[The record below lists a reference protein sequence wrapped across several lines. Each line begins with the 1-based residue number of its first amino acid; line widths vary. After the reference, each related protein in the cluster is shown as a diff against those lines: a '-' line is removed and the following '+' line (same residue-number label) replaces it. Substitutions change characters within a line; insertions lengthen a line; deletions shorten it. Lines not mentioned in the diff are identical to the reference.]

1 MCGPRLTRLEKL
13 RASLPQTRFLDE
25 SFQSSVSA
33 SSERLTMGQVVDV
46 IVVGGGHA
54 GCEAALAAARMGA
67 HTLLLTMDRD
77 RIAQMSCNPAIGGIA
92 KGHLVKE
99 IDALGGEMARNTD
112 QAGIQFRFIN
122 TSKGPAVRAL
132 RVQCDKKLYRDAM
145 QRTLSRQAGLT
156 IREGTVDRLL
166 THAGAVTGVVTDRG
180 DHIQAKAVIL
190 TSGTFLKGLIHIGLN
205 HFPAGRAGEASA
217 EHLSDCMRDL
227 GFEVG
232 RLKTGTPPRLDGP
245 TIDFSIMV
253 PQPGD
258 DPPPPFSYRTDRIEN
273 RQLPCHLTH
282 TCRTTHELIQRNL
295 DRSTLYSGIIES
307 VGPRYCPSIEDK
319 VVRFAD
325 KERHQI
331 FIEPEGLDSHEFYP
345 NGISTSLPVD
355 VQAAMLK
362 TIPGLEQAVMLK
374 PGYAIEYD
382 YFPPRQLHQT
392 LETKLLGGLYH
403 AGQINGTSGYEE
415 AAAQGLMAGINAV
428 LKIRNKAPLVLDRS
442 QAYIGVLIDD
452 LITKDAREPYRMFT
466 SRAEYRLLLRHGN
479 ADLRLTD
486 IGRHVGLICDEVY
499 SRFQVKQQAIES
511 EIARLE
517 EIRPRLTETV
527 RERLAKTQTTEV
539 SGPCPVAQLLRRQG
553 ASYKTLLEALEMSV
567 VQDIETADEIELQ
580 IKYSGYIKRQ
590 LQQIGRFKKLETK
603 AIPIAFNYD
612 GTLGFSREVREKLKE
627 VRPASIGQASRISGV
642 TPAAISLLLVALQK
656 YKGESN
662 HDCRLQVSS

>member
-1 MCGPRLTRLEKL
+1 
-13 RASLPQTRFLDE
+13 
-25 SFQSSVSA
+25 
-33 SSERLTMGQVVDV
+33 MGQSVDV

-67 HTLLLTMDRD
+67 QTLLLTMDRD

-112 QAGIQFRFIN
+112 LAGIQFRFIN

-145 QRTLSRQAGLT
+145 QRTLGLQSGLT
-156 IREGTVDRLL
+156 IGEGTVDSLL
-166 THAGAVTGVVTDRG
+166 THAGAITGVVTNHG
-180 DHIQAKAVIL
+180 DHIHAKAVIL
-190 TSGTFLKGLIHIGLN
+190 TSGTFLKGLIHVGLN

-232 RLKTGTPPRLDGP
+232 RLKTGTPPRLDGA
-245 TIDFSIMV
+245 TIDFSVMT

-258 DPPPPFSYRTDRIEN
+258 DPPVPFSYRTDRIDN

-282 TCRTTHELIQRNL
+282 TNRATHELIQRNL
-295 DRSTLYSGIIES
+295 DRSPLYSGIIES

-325 KERHQI
+325 KERHQV
-331 FIEPEGLDSHEFYP
+331 FIEPEGLDSREFYP

-355 VQAAMLK
+355 VQAGILK
-362 TIPGLEQAVMLK
+362 TIPGLEQATMLK
-374 PGYAIEYD
+374 PGYAVEYD

-392 LETKLLGGLYH
+392 LETKLLNGLYH

-428 LKIRNKAPLVLDRS
+428 LGFRDEPPLVLDRS

-486 IGRHVGLICDEVY
+486 TGRMVGLICDEVY
-499 SRFQVKQQAIES
+499 EKFKIKQQSIES
-511 EIARLE
+511 ELLRLE
-517 EIRPRLTETV
+517 EFRPKLTEAV
-527 RERLAKTQTTEV
+527 RERLAKIQIQEI
-539 SGPCPVAQLLRRQG
+539 SGPYTTAQLLRRQE
-553 ASYKTLLEALEMSV
+553 AHYRPLLEALEMSTV
-567 VQDIETADEIELQ
+567 EDIETAHEIELQ
-580 IKYSGYIKRQ
+580 VKYSGYIKRQ
-590 LQQIGRFKKLETK
+590 LQQINRFKGLETK
-603 AIPIAFNYD
+603 AIPVAFNYD
-612 GTLGFSREVREKLKE
+612 GTPGFSQEVREKLKK

-642 TPAAISLLLVALQK
+642 TPAAISLLLVALEK
-656 YKGESN
+656 YKGGSGR
-662 HDCRLQVSS
+662 DSLQLA

>member
-1 MCGPRLTRLEKL
+1 M
-13 RASLPQTRFLDE
+13 SLVF
-25 SFQSSVSA
+25 
-33 SSERLTMGQVVDV
+33 DV

-67 HTLLLTMDRD
+67 RTLLLTMDEE

-112 QAGIQFRFIN
+112 RAGIQFRFIN

-132 RVQCDKKLYRDAM
+132 RAQCDKKLYRQAM
-145 QRTLSRQAGLT
+145 QQTLRCQEQLT
-156 IREGTVDRLL
+156 VEQGTVERLL
-166 THAGAVTGVVTDRG
+166 YRAGCITGVVTGEGAQIEAR
-180 DHIQAKAVIL
+180 AVIL

-232 RLKTGTPPRLDGP
+232 RLKTGTPPRLDRD
-245 TIDFSIMV
+245 TIDFSVML

-258 DPPPPFSYRTDRIEN
+258 DPPPPFSYRTERIST
-273 RQLPCHLTH
+273 RQLLCHLTH
-282 TCRTTHELIQRNL
+282 TNRATHDVIRDNL
-295 DRSTLYSGIIES
+295 DRSPLYSGVIDS

-319 VVRFAD
+319 VVRFAA

-331 FIEPEGLDSHEFYP
+331 FIEPEGLDTREFYP
-345 NGISTSLPVD
+345 NGVSTSLPVD
-355 VQAAMLK
+355 VQAAILK
-362 TIPGLEQAVMLK
+362 TIPGLEQAKMLK

-382 YFPPRQLHQT
+382 YFPPRQLHPT
-392 LETKLLGGLYH
+392 LETKLLEGLYH

-415 AAAQGLMAGINAV
+415 AAAQGIIAGINSV
-428 LKIRNKAPLVLDRS
+428 LKLRGLPPLILDRS

-479 ADLRLTD
+479 ADLRLTG
-486 IGRHVGLICDEVY
+486 IGKQLGLIPENVYEKFRRKQETIEREV
-499 SRFQVKQQAIES
+499 
-511 EIARLE
+511 ARLE
-517 EIRPRLTETV
+517 DLRPKLNHET
-527 RERLAKTQTTEV
+527 RDRLAKADILDV
-539 SGPCPVAQLLRRQG
+539 SGSYTLAQLLRRQNT
-553 ASYKTLLEALEMSV
+553 SYESLLDALLMDRVEGHEI
-567 VQDIETADEIELQ
+567 IEEIELQ
-580 IKYSGYIKRQ
+580 IKYSGYINRQ

-603 AIPIAFNYD
+603 PIPSTFNYD
-612 GTLGFSREVREKLKE
+612 HVRGFSQEVREKLKK
-627 VRPASIGQASRISGV
+627 VRPASVGQASRISGV
-642 TPAAISLLLVALQK
+642 TPAAISLLLVALNRVREAP
-656 YKGESN
+656 YKEYIGTSTT
-662 HDCRLQVSS
+662 S

>member
-1 MCGPRLTRLEKL
+1 
-13 RASLPQTRFLDE
+13 
-25 SFQSSVSA
+25 
-33 SSERLTMGQVVDV
+33 MGQSVDV

-67 HTLLLTMDRD
+67 QTLLLTMDRD

-145 QRTLSRQAGLT
+145 QRTLGLQTGLT
-156 IREGTVDRLL
+156 IGEGTVDRLL
-166 THAGAVTGVVTDRG
+166 THAGAITGVVTNHG
-180 DHIQAKAVIL
+180 DHIHAKAVIL
-190 TSGTFLKGLIHIGLN
+190 TSGTFLKGLIHVGLN

-232 RLKTGTPPRLDGP
+232 RLKTGTPPRLDGA
-245 TIDFSIMV
+245 TIDFSVMT

-258 DPPPPFSYRTDRIEN
+258 DPPIPFSYRTDRIDN
-273 RQLPCHLTH
+273 PQLPCHLTH
-282 TCRTTHELIQRNL
+282 TNRATHELIQRNL
-295 DRSTLYSGIIES
+295 DRSPLYSGIIES

-325 KERHQI
+325 KERHQV
-331 FIEPEGLDSHEFYP
+331 FIEPEGLDSREFYP

-355 VQAAMLK
+355 VQAGILK
-362 TIPGLEQAVMLK
+362 TIPGLEQATMLK
-374 PGYAIEYD
+374 PGYAVEYD

-392 LETKLLGGLYH
+392 LETKLLNGLYH

-428 LKIRNKAPLVLDRS
+428 LRLRDEPPLVLDRS

-486 IGRHVGLICDEVY
+486 TGRHVGLICDEVY
-499 SRFQVKQQAIES
+499 EKFKIKQNAIES
-511 EIARLE
+511 ELLRLE
-517 EIRPRLTETV
+517 EFRPKLTEAV
-527 RERLAKTQTTEV
+527 RTRLANIQIQDI
-539 SGPCPVAQLLRRQG
+539 SGPCTAAQLLRRQE
-553 ASYKTLLEALEMSV
+553 AHYKPLLEALEVSAV
-567 VQDIETADEIELQ
+567 EDVETAYEIELQ
-580 IKYSGYIKRQ
+580 VKYSGYIKRQ
-590 LQQIGRFKKLETK
+590 LQQINRFKGLETK
-603 AIPIAFNYD
+603 AIPVAFNYD
-612 GTLGFSREVREKLKE
+612 GTPGFSQEVREKLKK

-642 TPAAISLLLVALQK
+642 TPAAISLLLVALEK
-656 YKGESN
+656 YKGGSTK
-662 HDCRLQVSS
+662 DSLQLV

>member
-1 MCGPRLTRLEKL
+1 
-13 RASLPQTRFLDE
+13 
-25 SFQSSVSA
+25 
-33 SSERLTMGQVVDV
+33 MGQAVDV

-67 HTLLLTMDRD
+67 RTLLLTMDRNS
-77 RIAQMSCNPAIGGIA
+77 IAQMSCNPAIGGIA

-112 QAGIQFRFIN
+112 QAGIQFRLIN

-156 IREGTVDRLL
+156 IGEGTVDRLL
-166 THAGAVTGVVTDRG
+166 THAGAIAGVVTDRG

-232 RLKTGTPPRLDGP
+232 RLKTGTPPRLDGA
-245 TIDFSIMV
+245 TIDFSVMV
-253 PQPGD
+253 PQQGD

-282 TCRTTHELIQRNL
+282 TNRATHELIRHNL
-295 DRSTLYSGIIES
+295 DRSPLYSGIIES

-325 KERHQI
+325 KERHQV
-331 FIEPEGLDSHEFYP
+331 FIEPEGLDSREFYP

-355 VQAAMLK
+355 VQAAILK
-362 TIPGLEQAVMLK
+362 TIPGLEQATMLK

-382 YFPPRQLHQT
+382 YFPPRQLHPT
-392 LETKLLGGLYH
+392 LETKLLAGLYH

-428 LKIRNKAPLVLDRS
+428 LRFRGELPLVLDRS
-442 QAYIGVLIDD
+442 QAYIAVLIDD

-486 IGRHVGLICDEVY
+486 TGRQVGLICDEVY
-499 SRFQVKQQAIES
+499 ARFQLKQQTIES
-511 EIARLE
+511 ELVRLE
-517 EIRPRLTETV
+517 ELRPRLTEAV
-527 RERLAKTQTTEV
+527 RERLAKVQIEEI
-539 SGPCPVAQLLRRQG
+539 SGPCTAAQLLRRQG
-553 ASYKTLLEALEMSV
+553 ASYKPLLEALEVSA
-567 VQDIETADEIELQ
+567 VQDIETAYEIELQ
-580 IKYSGYIKRQ
+580 VKYSGYIKRQ
-590 LQQIGRFKKLETK
+590 LHQIGRFKNLETK
-603 AIPIAFNYD
+603 PIPLAFNYD
-612 GTLGFSREVREKLKE
+612 ETPGFSREVLEKLKK

-642 TPAAISLLLVALQK
+642 TPAAISLLLVALEK
-656 YKGESN
+656 YKGESRR
-662 HDCRLQVSS
+662 DRLQEVSY

>member
-1 MCGPRLTRLEKL
+1 
-13 RASLPQTRFLDE
+13 
-25 SFQSSVSA
+25 
-33 SSERLTMGQVVDV
+33 
-46 IVVGGGHA
+46 
-54 GCEAALAAARMGA
+54 
-67 HTLLLTMDRD
+67 
-77 RIAQMSCNPAIGGIA
+77 
-92 KGHLVKE
+92 
-99 IDALGGEMARNTD
+99 
-112 QAGIQFRFIN
+112 
-122 TSKGPAVRAL
+122 
-132 RVQCDKKLYRDAM
+132 
-145 QRTLSRQAGLT
+145 
-156 IREGTVDRLL
+156 
-166 THAGAVTGVVTDRG
+166 
-180 DHIQAKAVIL
+180 
-190 TSGTFLKGLIHIGLN
+190 
-205 HFPAGRAGEASA
+205 
-217 EHLSDCMRDL
+217 
-227 GFEVG
+227 
-232 RLKTGTPPRLDGP
+232 
-245 TIDFSIMV
+245 MV

-258 DPPPPFSYRTDRIEN
+258 DPPQPFSYRTERIEN

-282 TCRTTHELIQRNL
+282 TNRATHELIQRNL
-295 DRSTLYSGIIES
+295 DRSPLYSGIIES

-331 FIEPEGLDSHEFYP
+331 FIEPEGLDSREFYP

-355 VQAAMLK
+355 VQAAILK
-362 TIPGLEQAVMLK
+362 TIPGLEQATMLK

-392 LETKLLGGLYH
+392 LETKLLNGLYH

-428 LKIRNKAPLVLDRS
+428 LKIRSETPMVLDRS

-452 LITKDAREPYRMFT
+452 LITKDTREPYRMFT

-486 IGRHVGLICDEVY
+486 TGRKVGLICDEVY
-499 SRFQVKQQAIES
+499 AKFQLKQQAIES

-517 EIRPRLTETV
+517 EIRPRLTEAV
-527 RERLAKTQTTEV
+527 RERLAQTHISEV
-539 SGPCPVAQLLRRQG
+539 SGPCTVAHLLRRQG
-553 ASYKTLLEALEMSV
+553 ARYKTLLEALEMDT

-580 IKYSGYIKRQ
+580 VKYSGYIKRQ

-612 GTLGFSREVREKLKE
+612 GTSGFSREVREKLKE

-642 TPAAISLLLVALQK
+642 TPAAISLLLVALEK

-662 HDCRLQVSS
+662 HNSPYQISS

>member
-1 MCGPRLTRLEKL
+1 
-13 RASLPQTRFLDE
+13 
-25 SFQSSVSA
+25 
-33 SSERLTMGQVVDV
+33 MGQVVDV

-67 HTLLLTMDRD
+67 HTLLLTMDHD

-145 QRTLSRQAGLT
+145 QRTLSRQVGLT

-180 DHIQAKAVIL
+180 DQIQAKAVIL

-232 RLKTGTPPRLDGP
+232 RLKTGTPPRLDGT

-258 DPPPPFSYRTDRIEN
+258 DPPPPFSSRTDRIEN

-282 TCRTTHELIQRNL
+282 TNRATHELIQSNL
-295 DRSTLYSGIIES
+295 DRSPLYSGIIES

-331 FIEPEGLDSHEFYP
+331 FIEPEGLDSREFYP

-362 TIPGLEQAVMLK
+362 TIPGLEQALMLK

-392 LETKLLGGLYH
+392 LETKLLVGLYH

-539 SGPCPVAQLLRRQG
+539 SGSCTVAQLLRRQG

-612 GTLGFSREVREKLKE
+612 GTPGFSREVREKLKE

-656 YKGESN
+656 YKGGSN
-662 HDCRLQVSS
+662 HDSRLQVST

>member
-1 MCGPRLTRLEKL
+1 
-13 RASLPQTRFLDE
+13 
-25 SFQSSVSA
+25 
-33 SSERLTMGQVVDV
+33 MGNVVDV

-54 GCEAALAAARMGA
+54 GCEAALASARMGA
-67 HTLLLTMDRD
+67 RTLLLTMDRD

-99 IDALGGEMARNTD
+99 IDAMGGEMARNTD

-145 QRTLSRQAGLT
+145 RHTLSQQAGLT
-156 IREGTVDRLL
+156 IGEGTVDRLL
-166 THAGAVTGVVTDRG
+166 THDGSVTGVVTDRG
-180 DHIQAKAVIL
+180 DHIEAKAVIL

-232 RLKTGTPPRLDGP
+232 RLKTGTPPRLDGA
-245 TIDFSIMV
+245 TIDFSVMAL
-253 PQPGD
+253 QPGD
-258 DPPPPFSYRTDRIEN
+258 DPPPPFSYRTSRIEN

-282 TCRTTHELIQRNL
+282 TNRATHELIQDNL
-295 DRSTLYSGIIES
+295 DRSPLYSGIIES

-331 FIEPEGLDSHEFYP
+331 FIEPEGLDSREFYP

-392 LETKLLGGLYH
+392 LETKLLNGLYH

-428 LKIRNKAPLVLDRS
+428 LRIRGKSPLVLDRS

-486 IGRHVGLICDEVY
+486 IGRKTGLISDEVY
-499 SRFQVKQQAIES
+499 VKFQLKQKAIES
-511 EIARLE
+511 DLVRLE
-517 EIRPRLTETV
+517 GLRPKLTEAV
-527 RERLAKTQTTEV
+527 RKRLAKIQIDEI
-539 SGPCPVAQLLRRQG
+539 SGPCTAAHLLRRQG
-553 ASYKTLLEALEMSV
+553 TNYATLLAALEV
-567 VQDIETADEIELQ
+567 DALQDTETTDEIELQ

-590 LQQIGRFKKLETK
+590 LQQIGRFKKLEMK
-603 AIPIAFNYD
+603 PIPATFNYD
-612 GTLGFSREVREKLKE
+612 ATLGFSREVCEKLKK

-642 TPAAISLLLVALQK
+642 TPAAISLLLVALEK
-656 YKGESN
+656 HRGESMQN
-662 HDCRLQVSS
+662 SLLSTPS

>member
-1 MCGPRLTRLEKL
+1 
-13 RASLPQTRFLDE
+13 
-25 SFQSSVSA
+25 
-33 SSERLTMGQVVDV
+33 MGKAVDV

-67 HTLLLTMDRD
+67 RTLLLTMDHD

-145 QRTLSRQAGLT
+145 QRTLSLQAGLT
-156 IREGTVDRLL
+156 IGEGTVDRLL
-166 THAGAVTGVVTDRG
+166 THAGAITGVVTNRG

-190 TSGTFLKGLIHIGLN
+190 TSGTFLRGLIHIGLN

-232 RLKTGTPPRLDGP
+232 RLKTGTPPRLDGA
-245 TIDFSIMV
+245 TIDFSVMV
-253 PQPGD
+253 LQPGD

-273 RQLPCHLTH
+273 RQIPCHLTH
-282 TCRTTHELIQRNL
+282 TSRATHELIQRNL
-295 DRSTLYSGIIES
+295 DRSPLYSGIIES

-331 FIEPEGLDSHEFYP
+331 FIEPEGLDSREFYP

-362 TIPGLEQAVMLK
+362 TIPGLEQATMLK

-382 YFPPRQLHQT
+382 YFPPRQLHPT
-392 LETKLLGGLYH
+392 LETKLLAGLYH

-428 LKIRNKAPLVLDRS
+428 LRLRGELPLVLDRS

-486 IGRHVGLICDEVY
+486 TGRQVGLICDEVY
-499 SRFQVKQQAIES
+499 ARFQLKQKAIES
-511 EIARLE
+511 ELVRLE
-517 EIRPRLTETV
+517 ELRPRLTEAV
-527 RERLAKTQTTEV
+527 RERLAQVQIGEI
-539 SGPCPVAQLLRRQG
+539 SGPCTAAQLLRRQG
-553 ASYKTLLEALEMSV
+553 ADYKTLLEALEVSA
-567 VQDIETADEIELQ
+567 VQDIETANEIELQ
-580 IKYSGYIKRQ
+580 VKYSGYIKRQ
-590 LQQIGRFKKLETK
+590 LQQIGRFKKLESK
-603 AIPIAFNYD
+603 PIPVAFNYD
-612 GTLGFSREVREKLKE
+612 GTPGFSREAREKLKK

-642 TPAAISLLLVALQK
+642 TPAAISLLLVALEK
-656 YKGESN
+656 YKGESSR
-662 HDCRLQVSS
+662 DSLLQASS

>member
-1 MCGPRLTRLEKL
+1 
-13 RASLPQTRFLDE
+13 
-25 SFQSSVSA
+25 
-33 SSERLTMGQVVDV
+33 MGQTVDV

-67 HTLLLTMDRD
+67 RTLLLTMDRD

-99 IDALGGEMARNTD
+99 VDALGGEMARNTD

-145 QRTLSRQAGLT
+145 KRTLDTQPGLT
-156 IREGTVDRLL
+156 IGEGTVDRLL
-166 THAGAVTGVVTDRG
+166 THAGAVAGVVTDRG
-180 DHIQAKAVIL
+180 DHIHAKAVIL
-190 TSGTFLKGLIHIGLN
+190 TSGTFLKGLIHVGLS
-205 HFPAGRAGEASA
+205 HFPAGRAGESSA

-232 RLKTGTPPRLDGP
+232 RLKTGTPPRLDGA
-245 TIDFSIMV
+245 TIDFSVMAL
-253 PQPGD
+253 QPGD

-282 TCRTTHELIQRNL
+282 TTRATHELIQQNL
-295 DRSTLYSGIIES
+295 DRSPLYSGIIES

-325 KERHQI
+325 KERHQV
-331 FIEPEGLDSHEFYP
+331 FIEPEGLDSREFYP

-355 VQAAMLK
+355 VQAGILK
-362 TIPGLEQAVMLK
+362 TIPGLEHAAMLK

-392 LETKLLGGLYH
+392 LETKLVSGLYH

-428 LKIRNKAPLVLDRS
+428 LRLRDEQPLILDRS

-486 IGRHVGLICDEVY
+486 IGRQVGLVNDEVY
-499 SRFQVKQQAIES
+499 AKFQIKQRAIES
-511 EIARLE
+511 ELIRLDQL
-517 EIRPRLTETV
+517 RPKLTEVV
-527 RERLAKTQTTEV
+527 RERLAKVQIDDI
-539 SGPCPVAQLLRRQG
+539 SGPCTAAQLLRRQD
-553 ASYKTLLEALEMSV
+553 ARYQPMLEALEV
-567 VQDIETADEIELQ
+567 DFVQDIETAHEIELQ
-580 IKYSGYIKRQ
+580 VKYSGYIKRQ
-590 LQQIGRFKKLETK
+590 LQQIGRFKSLETK
-603 AIPIAFNYD
+603 PIPMAFNYD
-612 GTLGFSREVREKLKE
+612 ETVGFSREVREKLKK
-627 VRPASIGQASRISGV
+627 VRPASIGQASRISGI
-642 TPAAISLLLVALQK
+642 TPAAISLLLVALER
-656 YKGESN
+656 YRGESN
-662 HDCRLQVSS
+662 KNSLLHASS